1 MKVLILN
8 GANIN
13 FIGLRDKSQY
23 GSISYEDICS
33 DIYEF
38 GSEHYIDIEIFQ
50 SNHEGKI
57 IDKLQEA
64 YMNDVDAVIINP
76 GAFTHYSYA
85 IRDALEVMECKKIE
99 VHVSNVFR
107 REEFRSHSVTAQA
120 CDAVLSGFGCE
131 GYIIALKYLID

>member
-38 GSEHYIDIEIFQ
+38 G
-50 SNHEGKI
+50 
-57 IDKLQEA
+57 
-64 YMNDVDAVIINP
+64 
-76 GAFTHYSYA
+76 
-85 IRDALEVMECKKIE
+85 
-99 VHVSNVFR
+99 
-107 REEFRSHSVTAQA
+107 
-120 CDAVLSGFGCE
+120 
-131 GYIIALKYLID
+131 